1 VLAGT
6 KTGSAHVSR
15 LASVQRYFVRL
26 CGIADDTLYLTD
38 GRPRAIFAIQTADPL
53 LLGDEEL
60 EAYTLRL
67 EAFVHSFDQP
77 WQLVFRLAPTDL
89 DAHATAIDDLA
100 ASRTGRL
107 ASAGRELA
115 TYMRHL
121 GRTSTLLQPSL
132 YVVVGPQEPA
142 RSLALRVRD
151 VLRPLTALRPGRR
164 RRRAIADETQRDATA
179 ELDELGE
186 ALAAAL
192 DRLGVRWH
200 RLDDAEI
207 AALFGA
213 CWSPT
218 RTRRSQATAIRQPL
232 ISHSRPLAG
241 ASR

>member
-1 VLAGT
+1 
-6 KTGSAHVSR
+6 VSR

-26 CGIADDTLYLTD
+26 RDIADDTLYLAD

-53 LLGDEEL
+53 LLDDDEL
-60 EAYTLRL
+60 ETFTVRL
-67 EAFVHSFDQP
+67 EAFIHSFDRP

-89 DAHATAIDDLA
+89 DSHAAAIDALA

-115 TYMRHL
+115 AYLRHL
-121 GRTSTLLQPSL
+121 GRTTVLLQPHL
-132 YVVVGPQEPA
+132 YLVVGLDAPA
-142 RSLALRVRD
+142 RSLGTRLHDALCWLCGTWR
-151 VLRPLTALRPGRR
+151 GRR
-164 RRRAIADETQRDATA
+164 WRRTSTDDLTRDSTA

-192 DRLGVRWH
+192 DRLGVTWH

-207 AALFGA
+207 AHLLGS
-213 CWSPT
+213 CWSRN
-218 RTRRSQATAIRQPL
+218 RTRRSQATATRLPPA
-232 ISHSRPLAG
+232 SHQRPLAE

>member
-1 VLAGT
+1 MT
-6 KTGSAHVSR
+6 R

-26 CGIADDTLYLTD
+26 GGIADDTLYLAD

-60 EAYTLRL
+60 EAFTVRL
-67 EAFVHSFDQP
+67 ESFVHSFDQP

-89 DAHATAIDDLA
+89 DAHAAAIDELA

-115 TYMRHL
+115 AYLRHL

-132 YVVVGPQEPA
+132 YVVVGPQAPA
-142 RSLALRVRD
+142 RSLAERIKD
-151 VLRPLTALRPGRR
+151 VLGAFTPTRPRRR
-164 RRRAIADETQRDATA
+164 RRRAIADETRRDATA

-186 ALAAAL
+186 GLAAAL
-192 DRLGVRWH
+192 DRLGVSWH

-213 CWSPT
+213 CWSRA
-218 RTRRSQATAIRQPL
+218 RTRRNQATATRQPL
-232 ISHSRPLAG
+232 ASHSRPMAG
-241 ASR
+241 AAH

>member
-1 VLAGT
+1 M
-6 KTGSAHVSR
+6 SR

-26 CGIADDTLYLTD
+26 RGIADDTLYLAD
-38 GRPRAIFAIQTADPL
+38 GRPRAIFAIQTVDPL

-60 EAYTLRL
+60 EAFTLRL

-77 WQLVFRLAPTDL
+77 WQLVFRLAPTNL
-89 DAHATAIDDLA
+89 DAHAAAMDELA
-100 ASRTGRL
+100 ASRTRRL

-115 TYMRHL
+115 AYLRHL

-132 YVVVGPQEPA
+132 YVVVGPQAPA
-142 RSLALRVRD
+142 RSLALRVKHL
-151 VLRPLTALRPGRR
+151 LRPLTALRPGRR
-164 RRRAIADETQRDATA
+164 RRRAIFDETQRDATA
-179 ELDELGE
+179 ELDELGD

-192 DRLGVRWH
+192 DRVGVSWH

-218 RTRRSQATAIRQPL
+218 RTRRSHAIAT
-232 ISHSRPLAG
+232 
-241 ASR
+241 